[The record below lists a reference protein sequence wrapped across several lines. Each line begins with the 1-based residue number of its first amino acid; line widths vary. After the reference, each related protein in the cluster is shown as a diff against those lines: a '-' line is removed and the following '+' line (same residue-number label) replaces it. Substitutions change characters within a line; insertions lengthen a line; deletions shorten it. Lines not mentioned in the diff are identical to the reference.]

1 LHVARHFPKK
11 ASHFVTVLGEVVSF
25 SLVIEAANRQ

>member
-1 LHVARHFPKK
+1 MLRGTSLKK
-11 ASHFVTVLGEVVSF
+11 RLHFVTVLGEVVGF